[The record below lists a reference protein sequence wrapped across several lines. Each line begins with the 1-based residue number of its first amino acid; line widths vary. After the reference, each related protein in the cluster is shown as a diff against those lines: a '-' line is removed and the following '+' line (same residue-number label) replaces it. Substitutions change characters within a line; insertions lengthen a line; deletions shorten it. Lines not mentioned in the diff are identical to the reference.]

1 MYKVRNVAKQKL
13 RGYHVKNAVA
23 RSEDEYIKSQGI
35 ETYNKFE
42 PLTLPATGMVN
53 VDPVLTLKPRV
64 TKEQVKAKKM
74 IMSIHDLA
82 EEEMKGR
89 DESYIPSNN
98 GSNNLNVLG
107 IHTLSS
113 LPPSTPSFVKV
124 PVRTQYPAH
133 ISRNEMKI
141 TMYNK
146 GFERDMM

>member
-1 MYKVRNVAKQKL
+1 MLGLNWSITMYP
-13 RGYHVKNAVA
+13 
-23 RSEDEYIKSQGI
+23 SS
-35 ETYNKFE
+35 
-42 PLTLPATGMVN
+42 LTTGMVN

-89 DESYIPSNN
+89 SETISSHQGGN
-98 GSNNLNVLG
+98 

-113 LPPSTPSFVKV
+113 LPPVNSESRGYVKV

>member
-13 RGYHVKNAVA
+13 RGYHVKNAIA
-23 RSEDEYIKSQGI
+23 RSDDEYIKAQGI

-42 PLTLPATGMVN
+42 PLTLPATGMVS

-64 TKEQVKAKKM
+64 TKEEVKAKKM

-89 DESYIPSNN
+89 SETISSHQGN
-98 GSNNLNVLG
+98 

-113 LPPSTPSFVKV
+113 LPPINTESRGYVKV
-124 PVRTQYPAH
+124 PIPKYPSNV
-133 ISRNEMKI
+133 SRNDMKI
-141 TMYNK
+141 TLYNK

>member
-1 MYKVRNVAKQKL
+1 MYKVRNVAKQRL

-42 PLTLPATGMVN
+42 PLTLPATGMVS

-64 TKEQVKAKKM
+64 TKDQVKAKKM

-82 EEEMKGR
+82 EEEMRSR
-89 DESYIPSNN
+89 DD
-98 GSNNLNVLG
+98 GNLNVSG
-107 IHTLSS
+107 NIHTLSS
-113 LPPSTPSFVKV
+113 LPPVTPSFVKV
-124 PVRTQYPAH
+124 PVRSQYPAH
-133 ISRNEMKI
+133 IGRNEMKI
-141 TMYNK
+141 TVYNK

>member
-13 RGYHVKNAVA
+13 RGYHVKNAIA
-23 RSEDEYIKSQGI
+23 RSDDEYIKAQGI

-42 PLTLPATGMVN
+42 PLTLPATGMVS

-64 TKEQVKAKKM
+64 TKEEVKAKKM

-89 DESYIPSNN
+89 SETISSPQGN
-98 GSNNLNVLG
+98 

-113 LPPSTPSFVKV
+113 LPSINTESRGYVKV
-124 PVRTQYPAH
+124 PMPKYPSH
-133 ISRNEMKI
+133 VSRNAVSYTHLRAHE
-141 TMYNK
+141 T
-146 GFERDMM
+146 

>member
-89 DESYIPSNN
+89 DESAYGGNSSN
-98 GSNNLNVLG
+98 

-113 LPPSTPSFVKV
+113 LPPITPSFVKV
-124 PVRTQYPAH
+124 PVRSQYPAH

>member
-89 DESYIPSNN
+89 DESYVNVSSSN
-98 GSNNLNVLG
+98 

-113 LPPSTPSFVKV
+113 LPHSTPAFVKV